1 MFSGTGAGLT
11 LADLLLATLFKLKDA
26 CRGNFALPGS
36 LSMDAQS
43 FGTTYGVFASFL
55 PFPESTDFGQ
65 AYGLG

>member
-11 LADLLLATLFKLKDA
+11 LTDLLLATPFKLKDA
-26 CRGNFALPGS
+26 CRSKFALPGS

-43 FGTTYGVFASFL
+43 LGTSYGVVASFL